1 MRIVVFSAAV
11 PAMLRLGP
19 ARLARYLDGW
29 IARRPPISADPRKV
43 ATLVDAAMRAGAPA
57 VRPGCLTRGVTLYY
71 FLRRSG
77 EPVTLEFGIGEVGGE
92 PVGHCWLTRDGE
104 PFLESRDPR
113 PVFRALYSFP
123 APMVGPARTA

>member
-1 MRIVVFSAAV
+1 MRVLGFSAAV

-19 ARLARYLDGW
+19 AQLARYLDGW
-29 IARRPPISADPRKV
+29 ITRRPPISADAQTV
-43 ATLVDAAMRAGAPA
+43 AALVEAAMRAGAPA

-71 FLRRSG
+71 FLRRAG

-92 PVGHCWLTRDGE
+92 AVGHCWLVKDGE

-113 PVFRALYSFP
+113 PVFRAVYSFP
-123 APMVGPARTA
+123 APFAEPARTT